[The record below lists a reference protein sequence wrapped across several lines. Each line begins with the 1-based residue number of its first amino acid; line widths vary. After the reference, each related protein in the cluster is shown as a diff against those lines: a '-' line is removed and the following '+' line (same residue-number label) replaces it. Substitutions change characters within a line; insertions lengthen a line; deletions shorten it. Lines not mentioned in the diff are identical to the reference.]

1 MVLLKILLAT
11 LRLLTVKLFVSLFL
25 LFPIIS
31 AGQIF
36 TEDSLITRLVT
47 GGSMPAE
54 LLSSRSVVLHSHSLT
69 AKEMALVHEN
79 FVRTGIDAIVYFA
92 TDAVLAGGDVAN
104 AYAQYFARR
113 EILNLIIVEK
123 SSSGFGIYITTFN
136 GKEDFVNVNQI
147 GWHVQNPSLYEALT
161 TIYRTALASNKKKN
175 FLINEFPEINL
186 PVRILTGQRYETF
199 AYDLKADKLAIP
211 NFNDTT
217 LDNEL
222 KEFFKGYPFRHEIV
236 NHTIPDKELRNKG
249 FLYVLCFI
257 HTRSSTAKE
266 LLDYG
271 ISKSESA
278 FVSVTHPNGQVQLKN
293 IPADS
298 LVFKYYVR
306 HIDSGNVYL
315 GTQWDADTTWQQALQ
330 NFIKGFKTELKIN

>member
-1 MVLLKILLAT
+1 MVLLKILFAY
-11 LRLLTVKLFVSLFL
+11 LRLLAVKLFISLFL
-25 LFPIIS
+25 LIPVVS

-36 TEDSLITRLVT
+36 TEDSLITRLQIN
-47 GGSMPAE
+47 GPIPE
-54 LLSSRSVVLHSHSLT
+54 EILSKRTAVLHSHTLT
-69 AKEMALVHEN
+69 AKEIALVHEN
-79 FVRTGIDAIVYFA
+79 FVRTGIDALAYFE

-104 AYAQYFARR
+104 AYSLYLTRR
-113 EILNLIIVEK
+113 EISNLIIIQK
-123 SSSGFGIYITTFN
+123 STSGFGIYITAFN
-136 GKEDFVNVNQI
+136 GKEDFVNVNQNA
-147 GWHVQNPSLYEALT
+147 WREQNPSLNEALT
-161 TIYRTALASNKKKN
+161 IIYRTALASNKKKN
-175 FLINEFPEINL
+175 FLINEFPETNL

-222 KEFFKGYPFRHEIV
+222 KEFFKGYPFRHEVV

-278 FVSVTHPNGQVQLKN
+278 FVSVTHPNGQIQLKN
-293 IPADS
+293 IAADTS
-298 LVFKYYVR
+298 VFKYYVR

-315 GTQWDADTTWQQALQ
+315 GTQWDADTTWQQALL